1 MSIPER
7 LARISPFRWRIEW
20 VLVLVAAVSGVLA
33 EQAREARER
42 DPYLLVNR
50 GRPAQAIVTAP
61 REKVVLLGK
70 RRGEP
75 VQVAHTLVDLEW
87 QDDTGQV
94 RRVTGYRLDEG
105 TIAGLRPDAQRNPWP
120 AYAQVLYL
128 DRTPAA
134 QPSSALVAISNE
146 QGAAAPSFQQ
156 HCQPW
161 THCRLIV
168 LTPDVLTPS
177 EEAALNVDYVLDRA
191 PHAFRLSIA
200 LLLAMFGLRLA
211 GVVNNKPS
219 LE

>member
-87 QDDTGQV
+87 QDDTG
-94 RRVTGYRLDEG
+94 
-105 TIAGLRPDAQRNPWP
+105 
-120 AYAQVLYL
+120 
-128 DRTPAA
+128 
-134 QPSSALVAISNE
+134 
-146 QGAAAPSFQQ
+146 
-156 HCQPW
+156 
-161 THCRLIV
+161 
-168 LTPDVLTPS
+168 
-177 EEAALNVDYVLDRA
+177 
-191 PHAFRLSIA
+191 RLSA
-200 LLLAMFGLRLA
+200 R
-211 GVVNNKPS
+211 
-219 LE
+219 